1 MDHSDRTTKNSI
13 SASSISSSVSEG
25 ASNTQSNITI
35 DPPNQLA
42 TASPTESSTI
52 TNTAVFSNN
61 GNNQRQYPT
70 GYSDKHLHQFD
81 RNLTIEKA
89 TFEPSHQSHVPSPPQ
104 QQQQQAPR
112 TVPSPQ
118 KKPHLNTV
126 TNAETIDTRE
136 STPVDTSIT
145 AVASITH
152 PPSTRSS
159 PAPSTVQQLPAQ
171 PYIQRG
177 QYDTFMTSSPTKIP
191 EKGLATTTTR
201 HGAIPRSP
209 PRTTLASNKMKPPMK
224 TEVEKQQNK
233 KKNRKLPVVNGTA
246 TPSEVFHRNLVD
258 AVSNVEGK
266 IFHTPLLDGRIDCFL
281 FCIDSD
287 EHEHYVYPYSHHD
300 PSTITTSSYKNRSQ
314 QKKRNYSPIPPSY
327 KRVNSPLIS
336 SAPGSSLSLHHQ
348 QQQQQQQQQQYR
360 SSPSYSQ
367 HNSSS
372 SLLRYSTENQ
382 GQTYKRQQLPPQD
395 HNYYRY
401 GNKHQQSPLPPS
413 SPMADEERGPWI
425 KRDYHRPKLRS
436 HVMDHNALPQPWAH
450 EVSSSDDDDVDE
462 ADDDYNYHRSP
473 DDERIYLLRHAQ
485 RQRPRSG
492 VSCAKVLRNTCI
504 SIFMFVV
511 MMMIFTVY
519 RAEPLT
525 DVSASM
531 EHILASDK
539 ELIFDL
545 MVKANNW
552 NWWTA
557 RIKEADLSVFAFS
570 QMVPFNTTFGVDPA
584 EYLGSFQHFDQPLS
598 FTSSAILGRHQQAN
612 ASTQIRIKSPGADAN
627 GNQRWSRMIR
637 YPFGLVIRGVLN
649 YRPFPLFSLS
659 PRQSISLCIVTHI
672 DPNSSPSPSIS
683 DSYDDSDHG
692 YCSHYPSVLPIL

>member
-1 MDHSDRTTKNSI
+1 MDHSDRTTKTSI
-13 SASSISSSVSEG
+13 SASSISSS
-25 ASNTQSNITI
+25 ASNGTSSTQSNITT
-35 DPPNQLA
+35 DPSNQLA
-42 TASPTESSTI
+42 TASQNEPSTI
-52 TNTAVFSNN
+52 TNTAPSSNN
-61 GNNQRQYPT
+61 ANNQRQYPT
-70 GYSDKHLHQFD
+70 VHSDKHLREFPLQQFD

-89 TFEPSHQSHVPSPPQ
+89 TFEPPHQSHVPSPPQ

-118 KKPHLNTV
+118 QKPHCNTV
-126 TNAETIDTRE
+126 INAETFDNRE
-136 STPVDTSIT
+136 SIPVDTSVT
-145 AVASITH
+145 ATASVTQS
-152 PPSTRSS
+152 PSTSTS
-159 PAPSTVQQLPAQ
+159 PAPSTVQQLPPQ

-191 EKGLATTTTR
+191 DKGLATTTKR
-201 HGAIPRSP
+201 HDAIPRSP
-209 PRTTLASNKMKPPMK
+209 PRTALASNKTKPSMKA
-224 TEVEKQQNK
+224 EVEKQSNK

-258 AVSNVEGK
+258 AVSNVE
-266 IFHTPLLDGRIDCFL
+266 
-281 FCIDSD
+281 DSD
-287 EHEHYVYPYSHHD
+287 EHEQYVYPYSHHD
-300 PSTITTSSYKNRSQ
+300 PSTITSFNKNRSQ
-314 QKKRNYSPIPPSY
+314 QKKRNYSPTPLSY
-327 KRVNSPLIS
+327 KRVNSPLVL
-336 SAPGSSLSLHHQ
+336 SAPGSSLSLNQQQQHQ
-348 QQQQQQQQQQYR
+348 QQQHQQQQYR

-382 GQTYKRQQLPPQD
+382 GQTYKRQQLLPQD

-401 GNKHQQSPLPPS
+401 GNKYQQLPLPQSSPL
-413 SPMADEERGPWI
+413 ADEERGPWI

-462 ADDDYNYHRSP
+462 ADDDYNYHHSP
-473 DDERIYLLRHAQ
+473 EGERIYLLRHGQ

-504 SIFMFVV
+504 SIFMFIV
-511 MMMIFTVY
+511 MMMVFTVY

-545 MVKANNW
+545 MVRANNW

-557 RIKEADLSVFAFS
+557 RIKQADLSVFAFS
-570 QMVPFNTTFGVDPA
+570 KMVPFNTTFGVDPA

-612 ASTQIRIKSPGADAN
+612 ASTQIRIKSPGADAS

-637 YPFGLVIRGVLN
+637 YPFGLVTRGVLN

-659 PRQSISLCIVTHI
+659 SRQSISLCIVAHI
-672 DPNSSPSPSIS
+672 DPNSSPSPSPSIS
-683 DSYDDSDHG
+683 VSYDDSDHG